1 MGGSCDFSVNPSL
14 FSLDFVTLDFG
25 TSDSGLTIIS
35 CRQKT
40 TTLTLTSDDRNRC
53 ADLQFTREVMNN
65 SVMYLTVSIISFQMV
80 PLIYLKIFIQVFS
93 LILVTVRVG
102 ARNLNHAGP
111 TSIKETVLENCE
123 LDSFASSVKKVLAEV
138 ALDNC
143 FEQNITGE
151 VA

>member
-1 MGGSCDFSVNPSL
+1 
-14 FSLDFVTLDFG
+14 
-25 TSDSGLTIIS
+25 
-35 CRQKT
+35 
-40 TTLTLTSDDRNRC
+40 
-53 ADLQFTREVMNN
+53 MNN

>member
-1 MGGSCDFSVNPSL
+1 
-14 FSLDFVTLDFG
+14 
-25 TSDSGLTIIS
+25 
-35 CRQKT
+35 
-40 TTLTLTSDDRNRC
+40 
-53 ADLQFTREVMNN
+53 
-65 SVMYLTVSIISFQMV
+65 MV

-102 ARNLNHAGP
+102 ARNLNQAGP

-123 LDSFASSVKKVLAEV
+123 LDSFASSLKEVLAEV

-143 FEQNITGE
+143 FEQNLTGE